1 MSPSPMPT
9 INDFLS
15 RLYFI
20 RDTAREAVRGEARA
34 LIAANAAKGLRAS
47 GATLTGLASLVETAL
62 ESGLAET
69 LEVLRHM
76 QLATDVDGAACRD
89 QALVRTRE
97 LAAVLRGVAGID
109 GLLDEIGSEDAAS
122 AIEQRMA
129 RLYER
134 IAFRFRQYDVGLDT
148 VETARGETMTPTATR
163 LQQRL
168 SERRAWFNNEWF
180 FKWHL
185 IGGDEPVEIDLFD
198 GRMSSLAGIAFWG
211 SPRDVYWD
219 AISRGLRKE
228 VLNQFQWVEEVA
240 KGYERSVAIQA
251 ISQCADLLKR
261 FAAAIRHE
269 AVEKDRILRGDGVN
283 FPPQDD
289 KGRWVGTTDQ
299 DISEQAAALTA
310 ALFPP
315 AAVLASPAATAAPA
329 SPPSQ
334 ASATPTGASAVA
346 DARPYQVALSFAGEQ
361 RDYVRDVAK
370 ALSARHIAVFYDE
383 FEANSLW
390 GTDGAE
396 HFHRIYSS
404 ATQYVVMFISQAYV
418 TKAWTRQERRAA
430 ISRQI
435 KSDSEYIL
443 PVRFDQAEV
452 PGITDTMQYLMADR
466 FTPAQLAV
474 EIAKKVG
481 VAPTAGKAS
490 HVPPPFSSALSGEV
504 TFDYGAYNGRYVI
517 GSGTSTFETAWS
529 KASDAAIHLYNDP
542 SGIHG
547 IALARGATAIYQI
560 EDASAYD
567 FTSRSRTVKVG
578 EIAVLQNIHGFYAA
592 VEVVHIDDDSRGA
605 PSDSLTIRYAVLP
618 TGETNFAA
626 LGGAAPS

>member
-1 MSPSPMPT
+1 MPT

-15 RLYFI
+15 RLYVI

-47 GATLTGLASLVETAL
+47 GATLKGLASLVETAL

-76 QLATDVDGAACRD
+76 QLVPDVDSAACRD
-89 QALVRTRE
+89 QALVRMRE
-97 LAAVLRGVAGID
+97 LAAVLRGAAGID
-109 GLLDEIGSEDAAS
+109 GLLDEIGSGDAAS

-134 IAFRFRQYDVGLDT
+134 IAFRFRQYDVGLD
-148 VETARGETMTPTATR
+148 
-163 LQQRL
+163 
-168 SERRAWFNNEWF
+168 
-180 FKWHL
+180 K
-185 IGGDEPVEIDLFD
+185 
-198 GRMSSLAGIAFWG
+198 
-211 SPRDVYWD
+211 
-219 AISRGLRKE
+219 
-228 VLNQFQWVEEVA
+228 
-240 KGYERSVAIQA
+240 
-251 ISQCADLLKR
+251 
-261 FAAAIRHE
+261 
-269 AVEKDRILRGDGVN
+269 
-283 FPPQDD
+283 
-289 KGRWVGTTDQ
+289 
-299 DISEQAAALTA
+299 
-310 ALFPP
+310 
-315 AAVLASPAATAAPA
+315 
-329 SPPSQ
+329 
-334 ASATPTGASAVA
+334 
-346 DARPYQVALSFAGEQ
+346 VALSFAGEQ
-361 RDYVRDVAK
+361 RDYVREVAK

-435 KSDSEYIL
+435 KSESEYIL
-443 PVRFDQAEV
+443 PVRFDYTEV
-452 PGITDTMQYLMADR
+452 PGIPDTMQYLMANR

-481 VAPTAGKAS
+481 VVPTTGKAS

-504 TFDYGAYNGRYVI
+504 TFDYGAYNGSYVI
-517 GSGTSTFETAWS
+517 GSGTSSFETAWS
-529 KASDAAIHLYNDP
+529 KASDSAIHLYNDP

-547 IALARGATAIYQI
+547 IALARGAAAIDQI

-578 EIAVLQNIHGFYAA
+578 EIAVLQNIDGFYAA
-592 VEVVHIDDDSRGA
+592 VEIVHIDDDSRGA

-626 LGGAAPS
+626 RGGAAPRLMP